1 VLTLWAPQ
9 AESLWDESLPVEVK
23 ELPADLARL
32 DRVLADPELM
42 MVLLE
47 RWRREVV
54 ETGRAVLSE
63 GRPTMAMET
72 YVRLM
77 VLKARYRWGY
87 RVLVAEVSD
96 SIHLRRFC
104 RISLTER
111 VPDESTVRKL
121 TRRIG
126 TETVNELTRTL
137 IESATRERR
146 FRPRAGRID
155 STVIGADVQYPT
167 DANLASHGV
176 KALARE
182 GRKLA
187 TLVKERQA
195 RVRDRSRAM
204 GRKLRAV
211 TRTIRR
217 RSGEAKAEVLALT
230 EQTGQLLER
239 SVKEARKLAAVARG
253 RAVGRGASAKRA
265 AAEQLQEL
273 ADRCEKIAGQIRQR
287 VNGEPIKDR
296 LVSLADPDARP
307 IRKGKLG
314 KPNEFGYVSQICEVT
329 EHTRRG
335 ARGLIVPTA
344 TRLGNPPE
352 DTLLPDTI
360 SELTRLGIRPKEIA
374 LDGGSTSGRPAR
386 HSKTT
391 TWPRSACSSPAASNP
406 AAGAPN
412 DGCSATR
419 LSHKPSRSS
428 TSCAASTNPRF
439 RAESFWS
446 PRNRYDRLRRSHDV
460 AETGGCQI
468 RTTALV
474 CATATYRTGAEG
486 RISHLKRG
494 YGMGR
499 SRLKGDQGRQI
510 WTGWAILAYN
520 ADTLA
525 VRTR

>member
-1 VLTLWAPQ
+1 VLTLWASQ
-9 AESLWDESLPVEVK
+9 TECLWDESLPLEVR
-23 ELPADLARL
+23 ELPADLAEL
-32 DRVLADPELM
+32 DRVLGDPELM

-54 ETGRAVLSE
+54 ETGRAVLSD
-63 GRPTMAMET
+63 GRPTIAMQT

-104 RISLTER
+104 RISLSDR

-126 TETVNELTRTL
+126 SETVSELTRSL
-137 IESATRERR
+137 IETAVREKR
-146 FRPRAGRID
+146 FAPRAVRID
-155 STVIGADVQYPT
+155 STVVEADVKYPT
-167 DANLASHGV
+167 DADLAAHGV
-176 KALARE
+176 KVLARE

-187 TLVKERQA
+187 GLVKEHKR
-195 RVRDRSRAM
+195 RVRDRSRSM
-204 GRKLRAV
+204 GRKLRAL

-230 EQTGQLLER
+230 EQTGELLER
-239 SVKEARKLAAVARG
+239 SITEARNLAAHARRRARG
-253 RAVGRGASAKRA
+253 LGASTKRRA
-265 AAEQLQEL
+265 AQRLEEL
-273 ADRCEKIAGQIRQR
+273 ADRCEKVATQIRRR
-287 VNGEPIKDR
+287 VKGEPISDR

-314 KPNEFGYVSQICEVT
+314 KPNEFGYVSQICEAT

-335 ARGLIVPTA
+335 ARGLVVPAA
-344 TRLGNPPE
+344 TRLGNPAE

-360 SELTRLGIRPKEIA
+360 AELARLGIRPREIA
-374 LDGGSTSGRPAR
+374 LDGGFNPGPTRQTLNDHGLTPERVFISGRQQPGSR
-386 HSKTT
+386 RTQ
-391 TWPRSACSSPAASNP
+391 R
-406 AAGAPN
+406 
-412 DGCSATR
+412 R
-419 LSHKPSRSS
+419 LQR
-428 TSCAASTNPRF
+428 
-439 RAESFWS
+439 
-446 PRNRYDRLRRSHDV
+446 
-460 AETGGCQI
+460 
-468 RTTALV
+468 
-474 CATATYRTGAEG
+474 YRTGAEG

-494 YGMGR
+494 YGLGR

-525 VRTR
+525 IRAR